1 MRKISLNIGV
11 AHKMGA
17 TMVLLIGVSV
27 VASLLSF
34 NATQRVGEN
43 GISLGEREAPLADA
57 AMEIKLTATHAHLLF
72 EEIMSGD
79 DGESIDEVWRLIG
92 EARFYAKAVLEGG
105 RNDEGTFY
113 PSDNAAVRAIMQDVG
128 AQIDVFEEVARKR
141 YSSLAAGQDSGEAAG
156 SQADELFDQTFERFI
171 ARADEAEELIH
182 GQMAASLADL
192 RRETETARV
201 IGLAGFGMMLAV
213 LLGGLFY
220 IQRFIASR
228 LRDLDKVAR
237 AYADGDTDRPVPGW
251 TANDELGRLR
261 ETLGQFREGVV
272 HQREL
277 AARATESE
285 AHRATEQKAL
295 QKQTAEAFHE
305 TTQAYFDSLDSAAA
319 SLLGAVDTLDR
330 MTERSSELSQS
341 TTSSSRHAS
350 DNVQTVAAAAEELSS
365 SISEIARQ
373 VSSTTEVVTR
383 ASGHAHK
390 TNETVSH
397 LAAGATK
404 IGEVVTL
411 IQAIAEQTNL
421 LALNATIE
429 AARAGEAGKGFA
441 VVAAEVKELATQTSK
456 ATEEIGSQIAAIQA
470 STDEAVE
477 AIGEITRT
485 MQDIDGFTGSIAEAV
500 AQQGGATNDISQH
513 AQQASARTSEVADTM
528 GEMSAAI
535 DHSGESAA
543 AVRELSRTVHREAAS
558 LRASVDEF
566 LARFAAA

>member
-17 TMVLLIGVSV
+17 TMVLLIGVSAA
-27 VASLLSF
+27 ASLLSF
-34 NATQRVGEN
+34 NATQRVGEH
-43 GISLGEREAPLADA
+43 GIALGEREAPLADA
-57 AMEIKLTATHAHLLF
+57 AMEVKLTATHAHLLF

-92 EARFYAKAVLEGG
+92 EARFYAKAILDGG
-105 RNDEGTFY
+105 SNDEGTFY
-113 PSDNAAVRAIMQDVG
+113 PSDNAAVRTIMQDVA

-141 YSSLAAGQDSGEAAG
+141 HSSLRTGQGEAAG

-182 GQMAASLADL
+182 GQMAASLANL
-192 RRETETARV
+192 RRETETSRV

-228 LRDLDKVAR
+228 LRDLDRVAH
-237 AYADGDTDRPVPGW
+237 ANADGDTDMPVPGW

-272 HQREL
+272 RQREL
-277 AARATESE
+277 AARAAESE
-285 AHRATEQKAL
+285 AQRASEQKAF
-295 QKQTAEAFHE
+295 QKRTAEAFHE
-305 TTQAYFDSLDSAAA
+305 TTQAYFDSLDSAAT

-477 AIGEITRT
+477 AIDEITRT
-485 MQDIDGFTGSIAEAV
+485 MQDIDGFTGSIAAAV
-500 AQQGGATNDISQH
+500 SQQGGATNDISRH

-535 DHSGESAA
+535 GHSGESAA

-558 LRASVDEF
+558 LRTSVDEF